1 LDHLLEVLENIITLG
16 ESMAILAVARE
27 HGAGELPPEYFQR
40 LAHMIISH
48 CQDAKARINNL
59 TI

>member
-1 LDHLLEVLENIITLG
+1 MDQLLEVLENIITLG
-16 ESMAILAVARE
+16 ESMAILSVAPK

-48 CQDAKARINNL
+48 CQDAKDRINNL
-59 TI
+59 SF

>member
-1 LDHLLEVLENIITLG
+1 MDHLLEVLENIITLG

-40 LAHMIISH
+40 LAYMIISQ
-48 CQDAKARINNL
+48 CQDAKGKINNL
-59 TI
+59 TV